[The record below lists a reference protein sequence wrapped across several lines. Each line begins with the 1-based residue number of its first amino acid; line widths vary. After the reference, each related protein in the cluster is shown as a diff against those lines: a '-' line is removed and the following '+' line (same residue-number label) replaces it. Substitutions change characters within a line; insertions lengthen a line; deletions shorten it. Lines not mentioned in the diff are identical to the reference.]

1 MKRGRTTVSQSET
14 NFVAEPGRQ
23 EIIVTRTFDALRD
36 LVFRAYLDPELRA
49 QWWGPS
55 YLTTNVEKIEAR
67 PGGVWRIVQRDPE
80 GNEYGFHGVFHEVTL
95 ERTVDTFE
103 WEGMPGHVS
112 LQTATLE
119 ESGGKTTLTLK
130 VVFQSVE
137 DRDGMVQSGMHDGME
152 EGMRRLDALLER
164 LQRERRAA

>member
-1 MKRGRTTVSQSET
+1 MPEMKFIAET
-14 NFVAEPGRQ
+14 GKQ
-23 EIIVTRTFDALRD
+23 QIIVTREFDAPRD
-36 LVFRAYLDPELRA
+36 LLHKAYVDPGLRA

-55 YLTTNVEKIEAR
+55 YLTTNVEKIDAR
-67 PGGVWRIVQRDPE
+67 PGGTWRIVQRDPQ
-80 GNEYGFHGVFHEVTL
+80 GNEYGFHGVFHEVTP

-119 ESGGKTTLTLK
+119 EHGGKTTLTLN

-137 DRDGMVQSGMHDGME
+137 DRDGMIGSDMHRGME
-152 EGMRRLDALLER
+152 EGFERLDALLRR
-164 LQRERRAA
+164 LQKRMAA